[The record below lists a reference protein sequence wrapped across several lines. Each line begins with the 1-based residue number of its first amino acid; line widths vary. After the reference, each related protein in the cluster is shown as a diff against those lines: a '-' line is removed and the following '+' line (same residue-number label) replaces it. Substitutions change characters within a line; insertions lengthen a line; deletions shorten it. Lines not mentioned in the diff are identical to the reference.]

1 MEELEIRGKT
11 VEEAVEK
18 AEKQVGLT
26 RDQLEVEVVR
36 EGKAGILGIGGEEAV
51 IRVKLPPE
59 REKDVADTAKEV
71 VEKLLELMGVKA
83 GVEVS
88 TAQVPLLLN
97 VTGDELGILIGRR
110 GQTMTSLEYI
120 VRLIVARRL
129 NAWLP
134 LSLDIGGYRKHRQ
147 EALERLAL
155 RLAEQVESTH
165 RAITLEPMPAN
176 ERRLIHLAL
185 AEHPAVTTS
194 SIGEG
199 EDRKVVILPKQG

>member
-11 VEEAVEK
+11 VEGAIEK
-18 AEKQVGLT
+18 AEKQVGLA

-36 EGKAGILGIGGEEAV
+36 EGKAGILGLGGEEAI
-51 IRVKLPPE
+51 IRVKLPPQKG
-59 REKDVADTAKEV
+59 KDVADTAREV

-88 TAQVPLLLN
+88 TGQVPLLLN
-97 VTGDELGILIGRR
+97 ITGDDLGALIGRR
-110 GQTMTSLEYI
+110 GQTMVSLEYI
-120 VRLIVARRL
+120 LRLIVARKL
-129 NAWLP
+129 DSWLP
-134 LSLDIGGYRKHRQ
+134 LSLDIGEYKKHRE
-147 EALERLAL
+147 EALKQLAL
-155 RLAEQVESTH
+155 RLAEQVESTR

-185 AEHPAVTTS
+185 ADHPSVTTS